1 MTGGCPSSTP
11 LMFAAQHG
19 HDGIVRSLLEAG
31 AEVNARGDHG
41 LTALGFAKQ
50 NGHRKTR
57 KILEKAGAT
66 E

>member
-1 MTGGCPSSTP
+1 
-11 LMFAAQHG
+11 MFAAQHG